1 MKKINS
7 AFISVF
13 NKENLKPLVS
23 ILKKLNIKLYS
34 SGGTKIALEKLNC
47 KVISVEEMTKYPSI
61 LGGRVK
67 TLHPKIFGGIL
78 NKRNNKSD
86 LKDIQKYNL
95 PSFDLVIVDRMMP
108 TGDGIDLIKIIK
120 EIKNT
125 PVILLTAM
133 GESESRIQGL
143 KYGADDYLSKPF
155 EPEELYLRIQKLLNL
170 YKDDSIKSKKIVF
183 GKFIFNLSS
192 LQLKKE
198 SKNIYLTEGENSLL
212 LKLIY
217 KRNEIVLREE
227 LAESDF
233 DESELRKVDVQVTRL
248 RQKIETNPKQPH
260 FLKTIRG
267 KGYKLIC
274 NEL

>member
-1 MKKINS
+1 MSKNILIIDDDKRLRQLLEEYLKEKKYSIYLCDD
-7 AFISVF
+7 FISSKQV
-13 NKENLKPLVS
+13 
-23 ILKKLNIKLYS
+23 
-34 SGGTKIALEKLNC
+34 LEYF
-47 KVISVEEMTKYPSI
+47 V
-61 LGGRVK
+61 
-67 TLHPKIFGGIL
+67 
-78 NKRNNKSD
+78 
-86 LKDIQKYNL
+86 
-95 PSFDLVIVDRMMP
+95 FDLVIVDRMMP

-183 GKFIFNLSS
+183 FKFIFNLSS

-248 RQKIETNPKQPH
+248 RHKIEENPKQPH
-260 FLKTIRG
+260 FIKTIRG